1 MMDAVKK
8 QLAEVKEAIDKIL
21 SPYGL
26 TIDSPNHGAVSDE
39 DWNKVWELREEECEL
54 KKMISFREGLK
65 RDSGSPITEAT
76 IENPKV
82 ETDTAPVDHKKRIG
96 KRIAELRKER
106 GFSQNKLAQLTGI
119 DSGNIGKIELGKF
132 NPGLETLCK
141 IGEVL
146 GHQID
151 FI

>member
-8 QLAEVKEAIDKIL
+8 QLAEVKKAIDEIL

-26 TIDSPNHGAVSDE
+26 TIDSPNYGTVSDE
-39 DWNKVWELREEECEL
+39 DWRKVWELREEKCEL
-54 KKMISFREGLK
+54 EKMISFRERLK
-65 RDSGSPITEAT
+65 RDSGSPIAEAP

-82 ETDTAPVDHKKRIG
+82 EMDTVPVDHKKRIG

-106 GFSQNKLAQLTGI
+106 GLSQNKLAQLTGI

-146 GHQID
+146 GRQID